1 MLNDL
6 KCFWSEGCTRWC
18 DIRGEL
24 HRLDGPAVIYDNGE
38 IQWWVDGK
46 LHRLDG
52 PAIEQTNGQKE
63 WWVDGELHRSNGPA
77 IERNDYRKWYVN
89 GKLHR
94 LDGPAIEYVSGLKE
108 WCISGEYVSKQ
119 DFNSAVISFLLNCDK
134 KNALVLRNIIQTH
147 REHDV

>member
-6 KCFWSEGCTRWC
+6 KCFWSEGCTRWR

-24 HRLDGPAVIYDNGE
+24 HRLDGPAV
-38 IQWWVDGK
+38 
-46 LHRLDG
+46 
-52 PAIEQTNGQKE
+52 EQTNGQKE
-63 WWVDGELHRSNGPA
+63 WWVDGE
-77 IERNDYRKWYVN
+77 
-89 GKLHR
+89 LHR